1 MLTGLFKFIQK
12 YFSVIHSKIRFW
24 LLKIIT
30 RIKDFRRNMF
40 NKKIQ
45 FHCDLIT
52 NSATGCLGY
61 ICGKLN
67 MGHRQLKISESLCHD
82 QGMDKQEKL

>member
-82 QGMDKQEKL
+82 